1 MEVQLSALEGP
12 EIDAWTLLFHLHT
25 AYPDGWMVVGAQMV
39 IVHAARYEI
48 SRPVRTGDTDVL
60 VDIRSV
66 DIREVA
72 QWLLRE
78 GFELEGVSAEGI
90 GHRFFRGE
98 VKIDLLSIDHSG
110 KSANRTTV
118 PPARTIEVP
127 GGRQAIN
134 RTVEATIHIGNETGT
149 IPIPDWI
156 GAILLKARAA
166 VSLPQERQKHL
177 RDLALLLGLPAD
189 LPRHVETI
197 TKRERKRLREG
208 IELITEDTWTS
219 VRRSIDP
226 RNAQIAISLLL
237 RESNT

>member
-98 VKIDLLSIDHSG
+98 VKIDLLSIDHLFVSWATRFRSPSVG
-110 KSANRTTV
+110 LLCARIAPATIDRKSSVPWPNRTAS
-118 PPARTIEVP
+118 PERTAMVSHSY
-127 GGRQAIN
+127 RSQ
-134 RTVEATIHIGNETGT
+134 TGT
-149 IPIPDWI
+149 RVVRLHSWKEGP
-156 GAILLKARAA
+156 
-166 VSLPQERQKHL
+166 
-177 RDLALLLGLPAD
+177 LAN
-189 LPRHVETI
+189 I
-197 TKRERKRLREG
+197 RKVTRKEQRCA
-208 IELITEDTWTS
+208 S
-219 VRRSIDP
+219 
-226 RNAQIAISLLL
+226 
-237 RESNT
+237 